1 MPDFA
6 YRAIDRRG
14 KRLSGNAEAPTGA
27 VLTRSL
33 EDRGLVVVDVTEA
46 AESDRRSAVGSRHSA
61 RELVEATRALAALL
75 PAGLPLAKALQAAA
89 NLTSGRLAETLQLV
103 RQRVE
108 RGDAL
113 ATALAEHPEVFPPMY
128 VGLVRAGERSGGL
141 DGAFARLAT
150 QLERDEE
157 LRAKLVSAAIY
168 PSLLA
173 IVGGAAVLVLLL
185 LVIPR
190 FGDLLQGAGANMPR
204 STAIVLA
211 LSQALRDHWPLFLVP
226 VAGIA
231 LFASW
236 TRNSPQGARVFA
248 SFLLKLPVLST
259 MRRELLAARFARL
272 TSVLVAGGA
281 PLLAALDD
289 VTDSMGDAVAR
300 DDVARIRER
309 VRQGVAL
316 NRAIAEGPLFPP
328 LLAQLVSVGEEAGRL
343 QEFLAKAAELF
354 ERRTERATARLVALA
369 EPTMIVLF
377 GVIVGFVALS
387 LLQAIYGVNA
397 GSFR

>member
-6 YRAIDRRG
+6 YRAIDPRG
-14 KRLSGNAEAPTGA
+14 KRLSGYAEAPTGA

-33 EDRGLVVVDVTEA
+33 EDRGLVVVDVAEA
-46 AESDRRSAVGSRHSA
+46 TESDRRSAVSRPSA

-75 PAGLPLAKALQAAA
+75 PAGLPLARALQAAA
-89 NLTSGRLAETLQLV
+89 NLTSGRLAETLQVV

-113 ATALAEHPEVFPPMY
+113 ATALAEHRDVFPPTY
-128 VGLVRAGERSGGL
+128 VGLVRAGERSGDL
-141 DGAFARLAT
+141 DGAFARLAA

-157 LRAKLVSAAIY
+157 LHAKLVSAAIY

-190 FGDLLQGAGANMPR
+190 FGDLLQGSGATMPR
-204 STAIVLA
+204 TTTIVLA

-226 VAGIA
+226 VVAIA

-236 TRNSPQGARVFA
+236 TRNSAEGARVFA
-248 SFLLKLPVLST
+248 TLLLKLPLVSS

-289 VTDSMGDAVAR
+289 VTDSMDDAVAR

-309 VRQGVAL
+309 VREGVAL
-316 NRAIAEGPLFPP
+316 NRAIAEGALFPP

-354 ERRTERATARLVALA
+354 ERRTERAAARLVALA
-369 EPTMIVLF
+369 EPAMIILF
-377 GVIVGFVALS
+377 GVVVGFVALS